1 MLGLRSFRCLG
12 TTARSYAVAAH
23 AGVSLSPPNRTTTT
37 AIWNSYCIPAHK
49 QSITTTS
56 RGIMICIKGSILCE
70 HEAVVE
76 QFAEDCDAMG
86 SDPYPFYKKVISSYN
101 SIHDRNRTS
110 SVRSY
115 ICRAVMM
122 MMIIMMMLIFSVDL
136 IVSYMKILITNIR
149 YEHHDQMHYLLAYR
163 RGCRRR

>member
-1 MLGLRSFRCLG
+1 
-12 TTARSYAVAAH
+12 
-23 AGVSLSPPNRTTTT
+23 
-37 AIWNSYCIPAHK
+37 
-49 QSITTTS
+49 
-56 RGIMICIKGSILCE
+56 MICIKGSILYE

-86 SDPYPFYKKVISSYN
+86 SDPYPFYKKVISSYK

-122 MMIIMMMLIFSVDL
+122 MMIIMMMMIFSVDL
-136 IVSYMKILITNIR
+136 IVSYLKILITNIR
-149 YEHHDQMHYLLAYR
+149 YENHDQMHYLLAYR

>member
-1 MLGLRSFRCLG
+1 
-12 TTARSYAVAAH
+12 
-23 AGVSLSPPNRTTTT
+23 
-37 AIWNSYCIPAHK
+37 
-49 QSITTTS
+49 
-56 RGIMICIKGSILCE
+56 MICIKGSQFD
-70 HEAVVE
+70 HEYVVE
-76 QFAEDCDAMG
+76 QFAEDCDGMG
-86 SDPYPFYKKVISSYN
+86 SDQYPFYKKVISSYK

-122 MMIIMMMLIFSVDL
+122 MIIMMMMIFSVDF

-149 YEHHDQMHYLLAYR
+149 YEHHCLLAYR